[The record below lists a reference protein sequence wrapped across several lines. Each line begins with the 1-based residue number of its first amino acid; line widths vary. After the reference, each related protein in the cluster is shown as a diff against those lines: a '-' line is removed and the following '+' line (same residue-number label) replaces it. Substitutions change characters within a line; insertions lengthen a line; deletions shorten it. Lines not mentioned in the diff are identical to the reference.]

1 MQACSLL
8 PESLPDT
15 VPADFQI
22 VGPDEEGQPS
32 SPRQPSQ
39 LVAGW
44 SSSAPA
50 SKVPSRDAS
59 PLRSMPLLPN
69 VDTGVERCGDSFTGL
84 VPSCSVATA
93 GLVRGR

>member
-1 MQACSLL
+1 MQASSLL
-8 PESLPDT
+8 PGSVPDT
-15 VPADFQI
+15 APVTVQI

-32 SPRQPSQ
+32 SPRQQSL

-59 PLRSMPLLPN
+59 PLRNMPLLPN
-69 VDTGVERCGDSFTGL
+69 VDTGVERCGDSFTAL
-84 VPSCSVATA
+84 VPSCGAATA